1 MIRTRMLKICGKSII
16 KPVQIIYKQCLEK
29 DCFPDE
35 WKKVNIVLVQ
45 RKKDKQ
51 LLENYRPISILPI
64 CGKVLERLI
73 YNLKAHS
80 QVCDNFWQLKVL

>member
-1 MIRTRMLKICGKSII
+1 MFKICGKSII

-45 RKKDKQ
+45 KKKDKQ

>member
-1 MIRTRMLKICGKSII
+1 MFKICGESII

>member
-1 MIRTRMLKICGKSII
+1 MFKICGKSII

-35 WKKVNIVLVQ
+35 WKKVKIVLVQ
-45 RKKDKQ
+45 KKKDKQ